1 MLKLLR
7 STLLCL
13 AGCLLAVS
21 TASAQESEGESPQPD
36 QGRSDR
42 GAVPRGAQ
50 GAAVREAEPA
60 PKPKVVEPELIHYEP
75 PVYPQEAKE
84 QGLEAEVKLRLT
96 LDAEGKVT
104 DAESI
109 EPVGHGFDETAERAA
124 LKLTFSPALVNG
136 KAVSVK
142 WGFIYRF
149 TLDEAQ
155 PSGAEAEKQ
164 TVTTGNIGGRLLV
177 SGSETP
183 LAGSRVIVRAADG
196 AEYTAL
202 TDSQGNWMV
211 EGLAAGKYHV
221 SVVAEGFAPFELDE
235 QVDAGQVTELT
246 YRISPE
252 SDLEGVIEIEVKGER
267 PPREVTK
274 RTIERR
280 EINRIPGTSGDALR
294 SLQSLPGVARPP
306 GLAGLLIVRGSAPQ
320 DTSTSIDGSYVPLIY
335 HFGGLSSVVP
345 TELLDRIDFYPGNF
359 SVRYGEVQGGIVDVA
374 LRAPDTNCYGDY
386 GVKTDEKGCYHGMGQ
401 VDLIDTRFLLQGP
414 IGNSK
419 NWSFA
424 VAGRRSWVDAWI
436 TPVLE
441 EAGAGV
447 TSAPVYYDYQVIAD
461 YRPSDKESWSNRFY
475 GSDDVL
481 EIIIN
486 DPASQDPGFGGNLT
500 FGTAFQ
506 RVQSVYKNELSS
518 KVESESMISIGRDI
532 INFSLGTFL
541 FDLSFYPLSMR
552 QEFGFKVADGVRVNA
567 GLDFLAAW
575 FDVLVR
581 APPPPRPGEPDPG
594 PFATQPP
601 AETRSRDFAFR
612 PGWYADVEWQVND
625 RLRVVPGARVDYAQD
640 SGKGDFSPRL
650 TARYLLIGPDDGV
663 WSVPR
668 KTTLKGGVGVFHQPP
683 QFQETDE
690 VFGTD
695 ELLSNRAIHY
705 SVGVEQELTEQVDV
719 SVEGFYKDLTQQV
732 SREANDNGG
741 FTYANEGSG
750 NIVGLETLLKYKPDD
765 RFFGWLAYT
774 LSRSLRKDGPGFPE
788 RPFEWDQTHNLVV
801 LGSYR
806 LGAGWEFGARFRIVS
821 GGLETPVARPPSLP
835 SIYAAEAGSYVPLNG
850 EQFSE
855 RLPLFHQLDIRL
867 DKGWQFRAWRFS
879 AYLDIQNVYNNA
891 AVEATGYNYNYS
903 QSTYQRGLP
912 IIPSIG
918 LRGEF

>member
-1 MLKLLR
+1 MALHALLFFA
-7 STLLCL
+7 LLL
-13 AGCLLAVS
+13 F
-21 TASAQESEGESPQPD
+21 TASPAWAQD
-36 QGRSDR
+36 DAQGGGQRGGQ

-60 PKPKVVEPELIHYEP
+60 PKPTVVEPKLVHYEP
-75 PVYPQEAKE
+75 PVYPPAAKE

-104 DAESI
+104 AAESI
-109 EPVGHGFDETAERAA
+109 EQVGHGFDEAAEQAA
-124 LKLTFSPALVNG
+124 LKLTFTPAVVNG
-136 KAVSVK
+136 KAVPVK
-142 WGFIYRF
+142 WGFVYRF
-149 TLDEAQ
+149 TLDQAAPEADTA
-155 PSGAEAEKQ
+155 AE
-164 TVTTGNIGGRLLV
+164 VPTTGNIGGRLLV
-177 SGSETP
+177 AGSELP
-183 LAGSRVIVRAADG
+183 LAGTRVVVRAADG
-196 AEYTAL
+196 TETSAQ
-202 TDSQGNWMV
+202 TDETGNWML
-211 EGLAAGKYHV
+211 EGLAPGKYQV
-221 SVVAEGFAPFELDE
+221 SIAAEGFDPFLLEE

-246 YRISPE
+246 YRISPV
-252 SDLEGVIEIEVKGER
+252 SDVEGAIEIEVRGER

-320 DTSTSIDGSYVPLIY
+320 DTTTSVDGSYVPIIY

-359 SVRYGEVQGGIVDVA
+359 SVRYGQVQGGIVDVA
-374 LRAPDTNCYGDY
+374 LRKPDTDCYGDY
-386 GVKTDEKGCYHGMGQ
+386 GVKTDEKGCYHAMGQ
-401 VDLIDTRFLLQGP
+401 LDLIDGRFLIQGP
-414 IGNSK
+414 VGNSK

-424 VAGRRSWVDAWI
+424 AAGRRSWVDAWI
-436 TPVLE
+436 KPVLE

-447 TSAPVYYDYQVIAD
+447 TSAPVYYDYQLILD
-461 YRPSDKESWSNRFY
+461 YRPSDKETFSTRFY
-475 GSDDVL
+475 GSDDNL

-486 DPASQDPGFGGNLT
+486 DPLAQDPGFGGNLT

-506 RVQSVYKNELSS
+506 RVQSVYRSELSPS
-518 KVESESMISIGRDI
+518 VESESMISIGRDQVD
-532 INFSLGTFL
+532 FSLGTFL
-541 FDLSFYPLSMR
+541 FDLDFYPLSLR
-552 QEFGFKVADGVRVNA
+552 QEFGFKIAKGVRVNA

-601 AETRSRDFAFR
+601 AETHSEDFAFR
-612 PGWYADVEWQVND
+612 PAWYADVEWQVND

-640 SGKGDFSPRL
+640 SSNGDFSPRL
-650 TARYLLIGPDDGV
+650 TARYLLIGEDDNV

-668 KTTLKGGVGVFHQPP
+668 KTTLKGGAGVFHQAP

-690 VFGTD
+690 VFGTP
-695 ELLSNRAIHY
+695 ELLSNRSYHY
-705 SVGVEQELTEQVDV
+705 SLGVEQELTQQVDL
-719 SVEGFYKDLTQQV
+719 SVEGFYKDLTRQV
-732 SREANDNGG
+732 SRDANASGA
-741 FTYANEGSG
+741 FTYANEGTG
-750 NIVGLETLLKYKPDD
+750 EIMGLETLLKYKPDE

-774 LSRSLRKDGPGFPE
+774 LSKSVRDDGPGYPE
-788 RPFEWDQTHNLVV
+788 RNFEWDQTHNLVV

-806 LGAGWEFGARFRIVS
+806 LGDGWEFGARFRLIS

-835 SIYAAEAGSYVPLNG
+835 AIYAAEAGSYVPLQG
-850 EQFSE
+850 EDFSR
-855 RLPLFHQLDIRL
+855 RLPMFHQLDVRL
-867 DKGWQFRAWRFS
+867 DKAWQFRTWRFS

-891 AVEATGYNYNYS
+891 AVEATGYNYDYS

-912 IIPSIG
+912 ILPSLG